1 MTATAHGVAIRIGH
15 HKCGSDF
22 LNYTVFPRHS
32 QIHHL
37 GKPYDQD
44 DPVREL
50 VDRVIDARPFDAARC
65 RAIAEAS
72 VRPYADAALVTISD
86 GRIAHCAGKPGSVV
100 PERLRELLGPCRIV
114 LNVRRHLD
122 FVRSLYA
129 QLYGVGVTDRPF
141 SRWIEENW
149 SAGEGL
155 RDYMSFTPVVTA
167 FARAFGDDA
176 VHVVPLER
184 MRAERGAMVGEL
196 AAFLGID
203 GGELAALFAAP
214 PSNERMSPLQ
224 ARLARMP
231 GAYAAAR
238 AVGRRLPRGLYGLGA
253 RLTGHDR
260 RFEPDIPPRWR
271 AEIDAVAATDTAA
284 LATLT
289 GLPMQRWGYGAPA
302 GSEAP

>member
-1 MTATAHGVAIRIGH
+1 MTEAARGIAIRIGH

-32 QIHHL
+32 QIRHL
-37 GKPYDQD
+37 GKPYNQD

-50 VDRVIDARPFDAARC
+50 VERVIDQRPFDAARC

-72 VRPYADAALVTISD
+72 VRSHADAALVTISD
-86 GRIAHCAGKPGSVV
+86 GRIAYQAGKTGSVV
-100 PERLRELLGPCRIV
+100 PERLRELLGPCRIL
-114 LNVRRHLD
+114 LNVRRHVD

-129 QLYGVGVTDRPF
+129 QLYGVGVTDRPM

-149 SAGEGL
+149 SAGEGV
-155 RDYMSFTPVVTA
+155 RDYMSFAPVVTA
-167 FARAFGDDA
+167 FARVFGDDA

-184 MRAERGAMVGEL
+184 MRAERGAVVAEL

-214 PSNERMSPLQ
+214 PTNERMSALQ
-224 ARLARMP
+224 ARLVRMP

-238 AVGRRLPRGLYGLGA
+238 AVGRRLPRGLYGLAA
-253 RLTGHDR
+253 RLSGHDR
-260 RFEPDIPPRWR
+260 RFKPDIPPRWR
-271 AEIDAVAATDTAA
+271 AEIDAVAAADTAA
-284 LATLT
+284 LEALT
-289 GLPMQRWGYGAPA
+289 GLPLQRMGYGTQV